1 MMRLNLLRGK
11 KYPARKIA
19 GGTAIS
25 KSGVIRMQM
34 KDQKPSGTEPDAGF
48 LLAEDVAQPLG
59 GTKGQVG
66 VLKEIFKAGQRG

>member
-1 MMRLNLLRGK
+1 
-11 KYPARKIA
+11 
-19 GGTAIS
+19 
-25 KSGVIRMQM
+25 MQM

-66 VLKEIFKAGQRG
+66 VLKGIFKAGQRHTIRIAAQVCG